1 MKLFA
6 TETRFHQTLSL
17 MPILEDGGNV
27 CFKGMDGYESIATE
41 RMLEVARLETRYD
54 TSGYC
59 GIQDYTNFYQ
69 ILGAGVETLALKLG
83 QDIDV
88 LRDKLVQICLSSN
101 ALREILSFVVD
112 ARLAHESFDSVT
124 HADVLESL
132 ESVLSH
138 MTYLGLHIKFIVKP
152 TESGNYEFDVYVVN
166 GNEEVHLIEGAESG
180 YENINLKELKMA
192 FVMLNS
198 VRTFVE
204 QVHREGC
211 VRFNSPTFL
220 QLNDVYWDIEL
231 NTPEVD

>member
-6 TETRFHQTLSL
+6 TETRYHQTLSL
-17 MPILEDGGNV
+17 IPILEDEGNV
-27 CFKGMDGYESIATE
+27 CFKGMHGYEGIPTE
-41 RMLEVARLETRYD
+41 DMLEVARLETRCD

-69 ILGAGVETLALKLG
+69 ILGAGVETLAPKLG

-88 LRDKLVQICLSSN
+88 LRDKLVQTCLSSN

-112 ARLAHESFDSVT
+112 ARLTHESFDSVT
-124 HADVLESL
+124 HADVLEQL
-132 ESVLSH
+132 ETLLSH
-138 MTYLGLHIKFIVKP
+138 MAYLGLRTKFVVKP
-152 TESGNYEFDVYVVN
+152 TESGNYEFDVFAMH
-166 GNEEVHLIEGAESG
+166 GDEEVRLIEGAESG

-204 QVHREGC
+204 QVHRDGC
-211 VRFNSPTFL
+211 VRFSSPTFL
-220 QLNDVYWDIEL
+220 QLNDVYWNVEL
-231 NTPEVD
+231 NTPEID